1 MGFTFLHRF
10 LDGNGEEKVKEGRR
24 VEQWKE
30 LFAQWQFL
38 PRMADAERLHW
49 GVQNAGKNSK
59 SGG

>member
-1 MGFTFLHRF
+1 MGFTLPPWIFGWQWGR
-10 LDGNGEEKVKEGRR
+10 ESEGRK

-49 GVQNAGKNSK
+49 GMQKAGKNSK